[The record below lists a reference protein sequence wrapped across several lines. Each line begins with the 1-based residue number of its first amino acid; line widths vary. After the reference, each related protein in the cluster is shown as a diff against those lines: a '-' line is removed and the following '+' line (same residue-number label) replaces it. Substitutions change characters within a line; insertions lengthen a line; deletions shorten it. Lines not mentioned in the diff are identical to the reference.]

1 MAGDLAKTDTKIR
14 LDMMSYFVSFA
25 LGEWFRS
32 PVSERA
38 GRKPLIYVV
47 LAIFVVPVLLGRLAA
62 FAVLPPQ
69 PRPGYGCSTTPFSI
83 ADTISTRAASSRRRL
98 S

>member
-14 LDMMSYFVSFA
+14 LDMMTYFVGFA

-32 PVSERA
+32 PVSERT

-47 LAIFVVPVLLGRLAA
+47 LAIFVVPILLGLLAA

-69 PRPGYGCSTTPFSI
+69 PRPAMDVPQ
-83 ADTISTRAASSRRRL
+83 RP
-98 S
+98 